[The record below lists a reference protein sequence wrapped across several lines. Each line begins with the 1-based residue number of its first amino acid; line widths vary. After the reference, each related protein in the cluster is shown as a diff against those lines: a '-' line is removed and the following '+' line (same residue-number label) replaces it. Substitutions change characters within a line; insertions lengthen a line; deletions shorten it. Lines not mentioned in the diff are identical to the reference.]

1 MYIYIN
7 KYVCIH
13 IHHLSNSNKHILLT
27 SGGVIILVVTI
38 TWECG
43 TTQGKQ
49 LQQNPDLTFHEMLVD
64 SWQDPDF
71 MACEDTQLPW
81 APKTMKNEGFG
92 HLKTQVIYHK
102 KS

>member
-1 MYIYIN
+1 MNHQTVALESLILKDTQISYQEYVYIYIN

-64 SWQDPDF
+64 S
-71 MACEDTQLPW
+71 
-81 APKTMKNEGFG
+81 
-92 HLKTQVIYHK
+92 
-102 KS
+102 